1 MLVNTLAKST
11 SPPLSSRTPSLPL
24 ATLTTSLSKVI
35 IEEES
40 KKIKISNQ
48 LFCVVG
54 CPVTP
59 PSHPMD
65 STSPPS
71 TMEGPMEGEVPKGV
85 FNLSCLYGIYM
96 EGYRLP
102 YSGLFS
108 RGKNFVFW
116 GKCNYSWSWMVCV

>member
-40 KKIKISNQ
+40 KFLISYS
-48 LFCVVG
+48 VVAG
-54 CPVTP
+54 CPMTP

-71 TMEGPMEGEVPKGV
+71 TMEGPNLPMEGEVPKGV
-85 FNLSCLYGIYM
+85 LKLS
-96 EGYRLP
+96 
-102 YSGLFS
+102 
-108 RGKNFVFW
+108 
-116 GKCNYSWSWMVCV
+116 

>member
-1 MLVNTLAKST
+1 M
-11 SPPLSSRTPSLPL
+11 
-24 ATLTTSLSKVI
+24 
-35 IEEES
+35 
-40 KKIKISNQ
+40 
-48 LFCVVG
+48 
-54 CPVTP
+54 TP

-71 TMEGPMEGEVPKGV
+71 TMEGPTEGEVPKGV

-96 EGYRLP
+96 EGYRLL

-116 GKCNYSWSWMVCV
+116 GKWNYSMTSSFPIKASYLVYYLCLMPDG